1 MKRVLVTGSSRGLGR
16 AVADALAAEGY
27 TVVTHSAKSGGTDL
41 VFDVSDRAAAKA
53 ALEADIAANG
63 PYYAVVLNAG
73 VCRDRAFAEMEGDE
87 WDDVVRTDLDGF
99 YNVVKPC
106 VMPMVMGRIRG
117 RIVAISSASGVTGNR
132 GQVNYAAA
140 KAGLFGAVK
149 SLAVELAARGITVN
163 AIAPG
168 FMDVG
173 MSAAMPPE
181 AAESARKSIPMQRFG
196 RPVEIASLVSYL
208 LSDGAAYL
216 TRQVISVN
224 GGMY

>member
-1 MKRVLVTGSSRGLGR
+1 LERSPGR
-16 AVADALAAEGY
+16 KTAAETSTARRETGLPRR
-27 TVVTHSAKSGGTDL
+27 T
-41 VFDVSDRAAAKA
+41 FW
-53 ALEADIAANG
+53 AD
-63 PYYAVVLNAG
+63 
-73 VCRDRAFAEMEGDE
+73 
-87 WDDVVRTDLDGF
+87 
-99 YNVVKPC
+99 
-106 VMPMVMGRIRG
+106 
-117 RIVAISSASGVTGNR
+117 
-132 GQVNYAAA
+132 AAA
-140 KAGLFGAVK
+140 KAGLVGAVK

-168 FMDVG
+168 VMDVG